1 LAPSSKFGLKP
12 YYYRLNETQM
22 YGAEEASNDL
32 TLIPNFTELS
42 HDDKKLK
49 RGQEGRQT
57 GY

>member
-1 LAPSSKFGLKP
+1 
-12 YYYRLNETQM
+12 M